1 MNGSIKKELKSHL
14 IDTVKDCYDNDCTEQ
29 TESIIQTIDC
39 INFAS
44 EHLKQLLVTENKAL
58 HLLILNE
65 LEKINSIKSN
75 LTYLLEK

>member
-1 MNGSIKKELKSHL
+1 MTK
-14 IDTVKDCYDNDCTEQ
+14 Q

-44 EHLKQLLVTENKAL
+44 EHLKELLVTENKAL

-65 LEKINSIKSN
+65 LEKINGIKSN